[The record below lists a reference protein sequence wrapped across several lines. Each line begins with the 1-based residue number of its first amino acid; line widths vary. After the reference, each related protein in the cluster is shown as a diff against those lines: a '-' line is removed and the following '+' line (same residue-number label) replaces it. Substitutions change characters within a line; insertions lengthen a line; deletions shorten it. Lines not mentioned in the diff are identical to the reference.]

1 LEKFLIMITQEI
13 LDTFI
18 QETDGKFSVTNPIN
32 FDQHIGYYE
41 TKEVAENELKNFI
54 NDNQITFTDGSEH

>member
-1 LEKFLIMITQEI
+1 MITQEI

-18 QETDGKFSVTNPIN
+18 QEMDGKFSVTDPTN
-32 FDQHIGYYE
+32 FDHEIGQYE
-41 TKEVAENELKNFI
+41 TKEVAENELKKFI